1 MNVKLVLL
9 DGFTEKE
16 GQMHELS
23 SNVCTYI
30 FNNII
35 GVRTWYPYS
44 NSNGVNPVLS

>member
-30 FNNII
+30 FVNC
-35 GVRTWYPYS
+35 
-44 NSNGVNPVLS
+44 GVNFGFTRRSLRS